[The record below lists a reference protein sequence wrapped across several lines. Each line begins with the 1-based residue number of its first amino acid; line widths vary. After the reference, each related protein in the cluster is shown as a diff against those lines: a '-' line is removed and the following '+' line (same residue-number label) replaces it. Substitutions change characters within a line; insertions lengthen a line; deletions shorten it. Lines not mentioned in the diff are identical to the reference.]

1 MFLLFWFEISE
12 SWIFRIFE
20 FSNFELFDFLNFLNY
35 YFGVLGSRANPQ
47 KGVGMCDDRWI
58 VPPLFA
64 LASKGLALCEG
75 LVGRR
80 GAGGAC
86 FERISLAIFVSEALL

>member
-1 MFLLFWFEISE
+1 
-12 SWIFRIFE
+12 
-20 FSNFELFDFLNFLNY
+20 
-35 YFGVLGSRANPQ
+35 
-47 KGVGMCDDRWI
+47 MCDDRWI
-58 VPPLFA
+58 VPPLFV
-64 LASKGLALCEG
+64 LASKGVALCEG

>member
-1 MFLLFWFEISE
+1 MVFFFLSNFLSNFLLV
-12 SWIFRIFE
+12 
-20 FSNFELFDFLNFLNY
+20 NFFVVVLLY
-35 YFGVLGSRANPQ
+35 CGLGSRANPQ

>member
-1 MFLLFWFEISE
+1 MVFSSVVALL
-12 SWIFRIFE
+12 
-20 FSNFELFDFLNFLNY
+20 Y
-35 YFGVLGSRANPQ
+35 CGLGSRANPQ

-58 VPPLFA
+58 VPPLFV
-64 LASKGLALCEG
+64 LASKGVVLCEG